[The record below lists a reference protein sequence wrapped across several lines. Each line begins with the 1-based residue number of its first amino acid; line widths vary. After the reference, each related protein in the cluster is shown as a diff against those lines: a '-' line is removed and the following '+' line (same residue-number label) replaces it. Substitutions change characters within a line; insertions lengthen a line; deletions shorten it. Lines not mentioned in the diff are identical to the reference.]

1 MFDIFVKKRKTKS
14 GKVESSLRWW
24 VSLILAMALAIG
36 TWNPT
41 EYNFIN
47 FIIHSNPLEGFKPF
61 YILVMFAL
69 WVMALKAVLQSLKIY
84 GAIIA
89 ALVIGAF
96 IWGLVQKDLID
107 LNNLQSLGWIATISI
122 GLIIWLG
129 LNASVLWKM
138 LTGVYT
144 TDSTD
149 EN

>member
-1 MFDIFVKKRKTKS
+1 MFDIFVKKRYTKS
-14 GKVESSLRWW
+14 GKVEKSLRWW

-41 EYNFIN
+41 PYNFVN
-47 FIIHSNPLEGFKPF
+47 FILHSNPLEGFKPF

-69 WVMALKAVLQSLKIY
+69 WVMAIKAILQGLKIY

-89 ALVIGAF
+89 ALVIAAF
-96 IWGLVQKDLID
+96 IWGLVQYNLID
-107 LNNLQSLGWIATISI
+107 INNFQSLGWIATISMGI
-122 GLIIWLG
+122 IIWLG
-129 LNASVLWKM
+129 LNASVIWKM

-149 EN
+149 ED